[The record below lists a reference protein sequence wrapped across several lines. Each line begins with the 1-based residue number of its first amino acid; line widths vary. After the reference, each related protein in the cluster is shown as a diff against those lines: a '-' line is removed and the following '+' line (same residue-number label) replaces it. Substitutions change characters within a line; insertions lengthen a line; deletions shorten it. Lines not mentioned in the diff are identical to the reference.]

1 MARGAVN
8 GLRNSA
14 APGADDELRII
25 LAIGTNTGIKGD
37 ALAALLARNPDS
49 KGRLVDEY
57 LGEDRPAALRAIAV
71 AYLSDKQ
78 LDRLKELG
86 ESDPELRVR
95 EAAINRL
102 GALKDKSL
110 KTWFTRVSRS
120 DSSAS
125 LRQLARKYAAEL
137 D

>member
-8 GLRNSA
+8 GLRNSTA
-14 APGADDELRII
+14 RGADDELRVI
-25 LAIGTNTGIKGD
+25 LAAGTNNGIKGD

-49 KGRLVDEY
+49 KERLVDEY

-71 AYLSDKQ
+71 AYLSDKR

-95 EAAINRL
+95 EAAIHRL

-120 DSSAS
+120 DSSAA